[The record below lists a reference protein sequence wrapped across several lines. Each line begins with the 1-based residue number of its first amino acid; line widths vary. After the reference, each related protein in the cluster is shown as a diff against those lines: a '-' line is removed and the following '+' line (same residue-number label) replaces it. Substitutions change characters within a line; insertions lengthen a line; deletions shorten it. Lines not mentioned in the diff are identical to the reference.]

1 MSFAKLFSNPK
12 NRTRLWLIYISL
24 LFFWGLQG
32 YAYLG
37 KVYSKGEMFAQII
50 EGKPYV
56 SDFINSYAAARLAQ
70 QCLQIKL
77 SGSPEALPRIY
88 DAAVQARLQNQLI
101 APVKPESP
109 FYNQYA
115 PVMYLLF
122 LPLSLFSMSHAWL
135 VWCFGTALAILFI
148 LVKTV
153 LPHYQNLKTKISIPI
168 ATFASFP
175 YWMSFKLGQTSL
187 FLLPDMLL
195 FWHWLAGGRYFI
207 AGISASLVILK
218 LQYLPAIMAI
228 GLALGRLK
236 FLAGFSSGAII
247 LGTACTLLLGVQNIL
262 DFPSALL
269 QGETGHAVTG
279 VAPEMMQNLRGSLF
293 LFTGQDGKLEHQ
305 IAFAV
310 WLATAIFIYFIFKL
324 EKTASPEKRNLL
336 FASSLCLMLVSSP
349 HCHMQDYVLL
359 VFALELIYR
368 TSKCLTIKTESLM
381 PSLAL
386 VLAFPILSWPFFML
400 MMVFHFLKIQPFFIY
415 ALLTLGTLRGLIQ
428 NHHQNLHQDLK
439 KIPGSDHQQDLD
451 R

>member
-1 MSFAKLFSNPK
+1 MSYTKLFSNPK

-37 KVYSKGEMFAQII
+37 KTYSKGEMFAQII

-56 SDFINSYAAARLAQ
+56 SDFINSYAAARLAR

-77 SGSPEALPRIY
+77 SGSPQEMPRIY
-88 DAAVQARLQNQLI
+88 DAAVQARLQNELI

-122 LPLSLFSMSHAWL
+122 LPLSLFSMPHAWL
-135 VWCFGTALAILFI
+135 VWCFGTASTILFI
-148 LVKTV
+148 LCKTV

-195 FWHWLAGGRYFI
+195 FWHWLSGGRHFI
-207 AGISASLVILK
+207 AGLCASLVILK

-228 GLALGRLK
+228 GLALGRFK
-236 FLAGFSSGAII
+236 FLAGFGSGAIF
-247 LGTACTLLLGVQNIL
+247 LATACTLLLGVQNIL
-262 DFPSALL
+262 DFPGALL
-269 QGETGHAVTG
+269 QGETGHSVTG

-293 LFTGQDGKLEHQ
+293 LLTGQDAKIEHQ

-310 WLATAIFIYFIFKL
+310 WLTTAILIYFLFKS
-324 EKTASPEKRNLL
+324 EKNSSPDKRNLI
-336 FASSLCLMLVSSP
+336 FATSLCLMLVSSP

-359 VFALELIYR
+359 VYALELIYR
-368 TSKCLTIKTESLM
+368 TSQNIKTAWLV

-400 MMVFHFLKIQPFFIY
+400 MMVFHFLKLQPFFIY
-415 ALLTLGTLRGLIQ
+415 ALITLGTLKGLMNSLEKALGQ
-428 NHHQNLHQDLK
+428 KTKENLEKSPHENHHEDA
-439 KIPGSDHQQDLD
+439 
-451 R
+451 

>member
-1 MSFAKLFSNPK
+1 MSYLNIFSNKK

-56 SDFINSYAAARLAQ
+56 SDFINSYAAARLAR
-70 QCLQIKL
+70 QCLQSKL
-77 SGSPEALPRIY
+77 SGSPEELPRIY
-88 DAAVQARLQNQLI
+88 DAAVQANLQNELI

-122 LPLSLFSMSHAWL
+122 LPLSHFSMSQAWL
-135 VWCFGTALAILFI
+135 VWCFGTASAILFI
-148 LVKTV
+148 LCKTV
-153 LPHYQNLKTKISIPI
+153 LPHYKDLKTKISIPI

-187 FLLPDMLL
+187 FLLPNMLL
-195 FWHWLAGGRYFI
+195 FWHWLSGGRYFI
-207 AGISASLVILK
+207 AGLSASLVILK

-228 GLALGRLK
+228 GLALGRFK
-236 FLAGFSSGAII
+236 FLAGFGSGAIF
-247 LGTACTLLLGVQNIL
+247 LATACTLLLGYQNIL
-262 DFPSALL
+262 DFPGALL
-269 QGETGHAVTG
+269 QGETGHSVTG

-293 LFTGQDGKLEHQ
+293 LITGQDAKIEHQ
-305 IAFAV
+305 IAFGV
-310 WLATAIFIYFIFKL
+310 WLLTAVFIYLLFKR
-324 EKTASPEKRNLL
+324 EKTASPEKRDLL
-336 FASSLCLMLVSSP
+336 FAASLCLMLVSSP

-359 VFALELIYR
+359 VYALELVYR
-368 TSKCLTIKTESLM
+368 TSQNIKTEWLV

-400 MMVFHFLKIQPFFIY
+400 MMVFHFLKLQPFFIY
-415 ALLTLGTLRGLIQ
+415 ALITLGTMKGLIESLEKSLQ
-428 NHHQNLHQDLK
+428 KALGQDATENLQED
-439 KIPGSDHQQDLD
+439 S
-451 R
+451 